1 MENIQDLEA
10 WDSILGSWDLILEQ
24 SEKSN
29 NRSEFLEE
37 CLRRATL
44 TTKLDIMK
52 KLIDEENVNPN
63 SKDNF
68 GTTSIHIA
76 ARQRTT
82 TTLNFF
88 LSISEKVNINI
99 QDQFGETPLIL
110 ACLYAKEELVQVIL
124 RFPTLEVNLANNEG
138 KTALL
143 TACNRGHETMVSM
156 LLGHE
161 HIQVNM
167 SDSDNNT
174 PLMVACGGSYLGV
187 IRLLLNREDIDINAK
202 NKFRCTA
209 LTISCRSR
217 AVGVSERSDM
227 ESIPGIPDLP
237 FLDIPDIN
245 NILAPLLRH
254 SRDMA
259 GARDNDLVRRQPV
272 NISMLLQREDL
283 KITSR
288 NLQAIADFVMNTFN
302 YEINLRDAR
311 DMRALIEE
319 AASKN
324 LLDITRWL
332 LKTEGYLLREST
344 ATSALWGSSV
354 STPRGRP
361 LRRKYVKGDKRQKE
375 QTLQQL
381 LHALRSPQSPWQ
393 QQKVH

>member
-1 MENIQDLEA
+1 MDPET
-10 WDSILGSWDLILEQ
+10 WDSIRGSWDLILEQ

-37 CLRRATL
+37 CLRNATY
-44 TTKLDIMK
+44 TKNLDIMK
-52 KLIDEENVNPN
+52 KLIDDENVDPN
-63 SKDNF
+63 SKDID
-68 GTTSIHIA
+68 GKTSIHIA

-99 QDQFGETPLIL
+99 QDKYGETPLIL
-110 ACLYAKEELVQVIL
+110 ACLYAWSGHEELVEVIL
-124 RFPTLEVNLANNEG
+124 RFPNLDVNLANNEG

-143 TACNRGHETMVSM
+143 TACNRGNYTMVSM
-156 LLGHE
+156 LLGNE
-161 HIQVNM
+161 YIQVNKR
-167 SDSDNNT
+167 DSDNNT
-174 PLMVACGGSYLGV
+174 PLMVACSGSYLGV

-202 NKFRCTA
+202 NEFKCTA
-209 LTISCRSR
+209 LTISCQLRIETLRNNLSL
-217 AVGVSERSDM
+217 
-227 ESIPGIPDLP
+227 GIPEP
-237 FLDIPDIN
+237 PDN
-245 NILAPLLRH
+245 EHVGN
-254 SRDMA
+254 
-259 GARDNDLVRRQPV
+259 QPV
-272 NISMLLQREDL
+272 SISMLLKREDL
-283 KITSR
+283 KITTR
-288 NLQAIADFVMNTFN
+288 NLQAIADYVMRKF
-302 YEINLRDAR
+302 YYKIDLRDAR

-324 LLDITRWL
+324 LLDIARWL

-381 LHALRSPQSPWQ
+381 LHALRLPKSPWQ
-393 QQKVH
+393 QQKVHQILKSNPSIMAKFLRDKETGRWS